1 MLHIAVGEGQGP
13 DNGYSWGETPPAVL
27 PQTAQG
33 AGRALQLAMI
43 NEGVQLMGDG
53 MMVSSVHNDSDV
65 DRTVAAFRAS
75 LRAMKDDGAVF

>member
-1 MLHIAVGEGQGP
+1 
-13 DNGYSWGETPPAVL
+13 
-27 PQTAQG
+27 
-33 AGRALQLAMI
+33 MI